1 MSFPFGNNFG
11 SVVESNWVPEGTILL
26 MALRSKGIPVRDGET
41 ITIEKLID
49 WEETA
54 RASAVIYNIG
64 EGKK

>member
-26 MALRSKGIPVRDGET
+26 MALRSKGIPVRYGEP
-41 ITIEKLID
+41 ITIENVID

-54 RASAVIYNIG
+54 KASAVIVNIK
-64 EGKK
+64 EEQ